1 MKTVSLIST
10 SARVSKAFAFALVL
24 SLASAGTVRAED
36 KAAAANPVA
45 SKIAVVDLA
54 YLVSESK
61 AGKSIGS
68 QLDAKRKAYGV
79 QITAKEKSFKA
90 ESEALEAQKGK
101 LSKEEF
107 EKKVIA
113 FREKAQAAGKEVS
126 KRQVAFKKAYINAL
140 EKLREEIVKIV
151 AGISTKKGISLV
163 LNRQEVVLVDSKM
176 DITKEVL
183 SQLDA
188 KVSTIPVNIN

>member
-10 SARVSKAFAFALVL
+10 SVHVSKALAVALVL
-24 SLASAGTVRAED
+24 SLVAAGSACAQD
-36 KAAAANPVA
+36 KAVAANPVA
-45 SKIAVVDLA
+45 EKIAVVDLA
-54 YLVSESK
+54 YLVAESK
-61 AGKSIGS
+61 AGKSIGN
-68 QLDAKRKAYGV
+68 QLDTQRKAYAN
-79 QITAKEKSFKA
+79 QIMAKEKAFKA
-90 ESEALEAQKGK
+90 ESQTLEAQKGK

-113 FREKAQAAGKEVS
+113 FREKAQTAGKEVS
-126 KRQVAFKKAYINAL
+126 KRQIAFKKAYVTAL

-151 AGISTKKGISLV
+151 AGISSKKGIALV

-183 SQLDA
+183 GQLDA
-188 KVSTIPVNIN
+188 KVTSIPVNIK